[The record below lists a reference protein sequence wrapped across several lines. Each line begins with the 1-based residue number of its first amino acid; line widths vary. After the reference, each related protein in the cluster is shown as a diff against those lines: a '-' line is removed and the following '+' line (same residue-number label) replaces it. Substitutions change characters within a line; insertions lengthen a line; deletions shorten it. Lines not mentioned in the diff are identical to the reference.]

1 MRSGSTDLL
10 QGIIEIDE
18 TYIGGRESN
27 KHKHKQVKGAQ
38 GRSTKTKEAVIG
50 IRERGGR
57 VRARSVDKLNSKTV
71 QAFIDKNV
79 VQYYLY
85 G

>member
-1 MRSGSTDLL
+1 MRSVSTDLL

-27 KHKHKQVKGAQ
+27 KHKNKQVKGAQ
-38 GRSTKTKEAVIG
+38 GRSTKTKGAVIG
-50 IRERGGR
+50 MRERGGQ
-57 VRARSVDKLNSKTV
+57 VRARSVDKLNSETV

-85 G
+85 